1 LSAGIG
7 RKRVSGDGFS
17 AEGTAW
23 SVSVMQTF
31 EYPGRVSL
39 RKAIANQDIELAE
52 LGLEQFRETLK
63 ARARISGYKLLA
75 AQQRAEA
82 ARDVADRVQEL
93 LSFLVQREPGGIT
106 PLIELRIVEASV
118 VTFRKQAIDANEEL
132 QSALFEVNRLRGKPL
147 GTPLRVVDFNPSFSK
162 PAPLDQFLAAARNEN
177 FDIRMR
183 QAELEQQGLKVS
195 LSENQRWPEIAA
207 GPFYSQESAVE
218 RETVAGIGISLPLPI
233 WNRNA
238 GNADVHNA
246 RQQQA
251 QVSLFLTQLE
261 VEQEVMEHYLAYE
274 LNSQELARW
283 QDDSLKRFHEAAE
296 LGDRHYRLGS
306 LPIATYIELQREYLS
321 AIDSILSLKAEA
333 LAAQQQLEVLT
344 GLLPGSVSTSASGEK
359 PE

>member
-1 LSAGIG
+1 
-7 RKRVSGDGFS
+7 
-17 AEGTAW
+17 
-23 SVSVMQTF
+23 
-31 EYPGRVSL
+31 
-39 RKAIANQDIELAE
+39 
-52 LGLEQFRETLK
+52 
-63 ARARISGYKLLA
+63 
-75 AQQRAEA
+75 
-82 ARDVADRVQEL
+82 
-93 LSFLVQREPGGIT
+93 
-106 PLIELRIVEASV
+106 
-118 VTFRKQAIDANEEL
+118 
-132 QSALFEVNRLRGKPL
+132 
-147 GTPLRVVDFNPSFSK
+147 
-162 PAPLDQFLAAARNEN
+162 
-177 FDIRMR
+177 
-183 QAELEQQGLKVS
+183 
-195 LSENQRWPEIAA
+195 
-207 GPFYSQESAVE
+207 VE

-251 QVSLFLTQLE
+251 QISLFLTQLE